1 MRRSPL
7 LERSDKRHAT
17 FLRVLLLNLGLF
29 VIIIYSEGTNMLKSI
44 KYLKPYFW
52 QCLLIVLGVA
62 LQVYTALE
70 LPALSSDIMNKGVA
84 ESNMNF
90 IFQTGLLMLGVTALG
105 SLGSIVSSY
114 FSAKVSSRVAMDI
127 RKDVFAK
134 VMSLSFADIEKFST
148 ASLITRTTGDIWTV
162 QRTLIMSLTM
172 MVRVPF
178 MAIGAIIQAFRTAP
192 NMTWIIAVSVAILF
206 IQAAILISLAIPK
219 FKVYQDILDKINSI
233 TRENLTGIKV
243 IRALNKQKYEENKFE
258 RSNEN
263 LKNTDIYISKVMA
276 FQQPVVNLVFN
287 LSAVLILYI
296 GVSSLRTDMS
306 YLGRMLAF
314 AQYSAQVLMSF
325 LFLTFLFVM
334 IPRGNVS
341 SKRISEVLETK
352 SQITFKDQMTETPSE
367 VPSVEFKHVTFS
379 YGEKSEAII
388 EDISFVA
395 KAGQTT
401 AFIGSTG
408 SGKSTLINL
417 VPRFF
422 DATEGEVLINN
433 LNIKEYTENA
443 LMDKIG
449 YVPQRGYLFT
459 GTVRSNILYGVE
471 NLKKS
476 ELDARMRHAAKI
488 AQAEEFITKL
498 KDQYDAPISQ
508 GGTNVSGGQRQR
520 LAIARA
526 LAKQP
531 EILIFDDA
539 FSALDMKTD
548 KKLREDL
555 KSEIQDTVVLIVAQR
570 ISTIK
575 EAEQIIVLDQ
585 GKMVGKGTHL
595 ELLKKCK
602 VYQEIAKSQ
611 FSEEEFAEEMRQAKE
626 GK

>member
-1 MRRSPL
+1 
-7 LERSDKRHAT
+7 
-17 FLRVLLLNLGLF
+17 
-29 VIIIYSEGTNMLKSI
+29 MLKSI

-70 LPALSSDIMNKGVA
+70 LPALSSDLMNKGVA
-84 ESNMNF
+84 ESNMSF
-90 IFQTGLLMLGVTALG
+90 IFQTGLLMLGITALG

-114 FSAKVSSRVAMDI
+114 FSAKVSSRVSMDM
-127 RKDVFAK
+127 RKEVFAK
-134 VMSLSFADIEKFST
+134 VMSLSFADVEKFST
-148 ASLITRTTGDIWTV
+148 ASLITRTTNDISTV

-219 FKVYQDILDKINSI
+219 FKVYQKILDKINSI

-287 LSAVLILYI
+287 LSAVLILYV

-341 SKRISEVLETK
+341 NKRISEVLETK

-395 KAGQTT
+395 KSGQTT

-433 LNIKEYTENA
+433 LNIKEYTENT

-459 GTVRSNILYGVE
+459 GTVRSNILYGVEE

-611 FSEEEFAEEMRQAKE
+611 FSEEEFADEMRQAKE

>member
-1 MRRSPL
+1 
-7 LERSDKRHAT
+7 
-17 FLRVLLLNLGLF
+17 
-29 VIIIYSEGTNMLKSI
+29 MLKSI

-84 ESNMNF
+84 ESNMSF

-114 FSAKVSSRVAMDI
+114 FSAKVSSRVAMDM
-127 RKDVFAK
+127 RKDIFAK
-134 VMSLSFADIEKFST
+134 VMSLSFADVEKFST
-148 ASLITRTTGDIWTV
+148 ASLITRTTADIWTV

-219 FKVYQDILDKINSI
+219 FKVYQKILDKINSI

-287 LSAVLILYI
+287 LSAVLIIFI
-296 GVSSLRTDMS
+296 GVSNLHTDMS
-306 YLGRMLAF
+306 YLGRMIAF
-314 AQYSAQVLMSF
+314 SQYSAQVLISF

-367 VPSVEFKHVTFS
+367 IPSVEFKHVTFS

-476 ELDARMRHAAKI
+476 ELDLRMRHAAKI
-488 AQAEEFITKL
+488 AQVEEFVTKL

>member
-1 MRRSPL
+1 
-7 LERSDKRHAT
+7 
-17 FLRVLLLNLGLF
+17 
-29 VIIIYSEGTNMLKSI
+29 MLKSI

-84 ESNMNF
+84 ESNMSF

-114 FSAKVSSRVAMDI
+114 FSAKVSSRVAMDM
-127 RKDVFAK
+127 RKDIFAK
-134 VMSLSFADIEKFST
+134 VMSLSFTDVEKFST
-148 ASLITRTTGDIWTV
+148 ASLITRTTADIWTV

-219 FKVYQDILDKINSI
+219 FKVYQKILDKINSI

-258 RSNEN
+258 RSNEK

-287 LSAVLILYI
+287 LSAVLIIFI
-296 GVSSLRTDMS
+296 GVSNLHTDMS

-314 AQYSAQVLMSF
+314 SQYSAQVLMSF

-352 SQITFKDQMTETPSE
+352 SQITFKNQMTETPSE

-379 YGEKSEAII
+379 YGKKSEAII

-395 KAGQTT
+395 KSGQTT

-476 ELDARMRHAAKI
+476 ELDARMCHAAKI
-488 AQAEEFITKL
+488 AQAEEFVTKL

-611 FSEEEFAEEMRQAKE
+611 FSEEEFADEMRQAKE

>member
-1 MRRSPL
+1 
-7 LERSDKRHAT
+7 
-17 FLRVLLLNLGLF
+17 
-29 VIIIYSEGTNMLKSI
+29 MLKSI

-84 ESNMNF
+84 ESNMSF
-90 IFQTGLLMLGVTALG
+90 IFQTGLLMLGITALG

-114 FSAKVSSRVAMDI
+114 FSAKVSSRVAMDMRESI
-127 RKDVFAK
+127 FAK
-134 VMSLSFADIEKFST
+134 VMSLSFADVEKFST
-148 ASLITRTTGDIWTV
+148 ASLITRTTADIWTV

-219 FKVYQDILDKINSI
+219 FKVYQKILDKINSI

-258 RSNEN
+258 RSNEK

-287 LSAVLILYI
+287 LSAVLILYV

-388 EDISFVA
+388 ENISFVA

-422 DATEGEVLINN
+422 DATEGEVLINS

-611 FSEEEFAEEMRQAKE
+611 FSEEEFADEMRQAKE

>member
-1 MRRSPL
+1 
-7 LERSDKRHAT
+7 
-17 FLRVLLLNLGLF
+17 
-29 VIIIYSEGTNMLKSI
+29 MLKSF

-84 ESNMNF
+84 ESNMSF

-114 FSAKVSSRVAMDI
+114 FSAKVSSRVAMDM

-134 VMSLSFADIEKFST
+134 VMSLSFTDVEKFST
-148 ASLITRTTGDIWTV
+148 ASLITRTTADIWTV

-219 FKVYQDILDKINSI
+219 FKVYQKILDKINSI

-258 RSNEN
+258 RSNEK
-263 LKNTDIYISKVMA
+263 LKTTDIYISKVMA

-287 LSAVLILYI
+287 LSAVLIIFI
-296 GVSSLRTDMS
+296 GVSNLHTDMS
-306 YLGRMLAF
+306 YLGRMIAF
-314 AQYSAQVLMSF
+314 SQYSAQVLMSF

-352 SQITFKDQMTETPSE
+352 SQITFKDQMAETPSE
-367 VPSVEFKHVTFS
+367 VSSVEFRHVTFS
-379 YGEKSEAII
+379 YGKKSEAII

-488 AQAEEFITKL
+488 AQAEEFVTKL
-498 KDQYDAPISQ
+498 KDQYNAPISQ

-555 KSEIQDTVVLIVAQR
+555 KLEIKDTVVLIVAQR

-611 FSEEEFAEEMRQAKE
+611 FSEEEFADEMRQAKE

>member
-1 MRRSPL
+1 
-7 LERSDKRHAT
+7 
-17 FLRVLLLNLGLF
+17 
-29 VIIIYSEGTNMLKSI
+29 MLKSI

-84 ESNMNF
+84 ESNMSF
-90 IFQTGLLMLGVTALG
+90 IFQTGLLMLGITALG

-114 FSAKVSSRVAMDI
+114 FSAKVSSRVAMDM

-134 VMSLSFADIEKFST
+134 VMSLAFADIEKFST
-148 ASLITRTTGDIWTV
+148 ASLITRTTADIWTV
-162 QRTLIMSLTM
+162 QRTLITSLTM

-219 FKVYQDILDKINSI
+219 FKVYQKILDKINSI

-258 RSNEN
+258 RSNEK

-287 LSAVLILYI
+287 LSAVLIIFI
-296 GVSSLRTDMS
+296 GVSNLHTDMS

-314 AQYSAQVLMSF
+314 SQYSAQVLMSF

-352 SQITFKDQMTETPSE
+352 SQITFKNQMTETPSE

-379 YGEKSEAII
+379 YGKKSEAII

-395 KAGQTT
+395 KSGQTT

-459 GTVRSNILYGVE
+459 STVRSNILYGVE

-488 AQAEEFITKL
+488 AQAEEFVTKL

-611 FSEEEFAEEMRQAKE
+611 FSEEEFADEMRQAKE

>member
-1 MRRSPL
+1 
-7 LERSDKRHAT
+7 
-17 FLRVLLLNLGLF
+17 
-29 VIIIYSEGTNMLKSI
+29 MLKSI

-70 LPALSSDIMNKGVA
+70 LPSLSSDLMNKGVA
-84 ESNMNF
+84 ESNMSF
-90 IFQTGLLMLGVTALG
+90 IFQTGLLMLGITALG
-105 SLGSIVSSY
+105 SFGSIVSSY
-114 FSAKVSSRVAMDI
+114 FSAKVSSRVSMDM
-127 RKDVFAK
+127 RKEVFAK
-134 VMSLSFADIEKFST
+134 VMSLSFADVEKFST
-148 ASLITRTTGDIWTV
+148 ASLITRTTNDTSTV

-219 FKVYQDILDKINSI
+219 FKVYQKILDKINSI

-287 LSAVLILYI
+287 LSAVLILYV

-395 KAGQTT
+395 KSGQAT

-422 DATEGEVLINN
+422 DATEGEVLING

-471 NLKKS
+471 KLKKS

-488 AQAEEFITKL
+488 AQAEEFVTKL

-611 FSEEEFAEEMRQAKE
+611 FSEEEFADEMRQAKE

>member
-1 MRRSPL
+1 
-7 LERSDKRHAT
+7 
-17 FLRVLLLNLGLF
+17 
-29 VIIIYSEGTNMLKSI
+29 MLKSI

-70 LPALSSDIMNKGVA
+70 LPALSSDIMNKGVS
-84 ESNMNF
+84 ESNMSF

-114 FSAKVSSRVAMDI
+114 FSAKVSSRVAMDM
-127 RKDVFAK
+127 RKDIFAK
-134 VMSLSFADIEKFST
+134 VMSLSFADVENFST
-148 ASLITRTTGDIWTV
+148 ASLITRTTSDIWTV

-172 MVRVPF
+172 IVRVPF

-219 FKVYQDILDKINSI
+219 FKVYQKILDKINSI

-287 LSAVLILYI
+287 LSAVLIIFI
-296 GVSSLRTDMS
+296 GVSNLHTDMS
-306 YLGRMLAF
+306 YLGRMIAF
-314 AQYSAQVLMSF
+314 SQYSAQVLMSF

-367 VPSVEFKHVTFS
+367 IPSVEFKHVTFS
-379 YGEKSEAII
+379 YGKKSEAII

-395 KAGQTT
+395 KSGQTT

-488 AQAEEFITKL
+488 AQAEEFVTKL

-585 GKMVGKGTHL
+585 GKMVGKGAHL

-611 FSEEEFAEEMRQAKE
+611 FSEEEFADEMRQAKE

>member
-1 MRRSPL
+1 
-7 LERSDKRHAT
+7 
-17 FLRVLLLNLGLF
+17 
-29 VIIIYSEGTNMLKSI
+29 MLKSI

-52 QCLLIVLGVA
+52 QCLLIVISVA

-84 ESNMNF
+84 ESNMSF
-90 IFQTGLLMLGVTALG
+90 IFQTGLFMLGITALG

-114 FSAKVSSRVAMDI
+114 FSAKVSSRVAMDM
-127 RKDVFAK
+127 RRDFFAK
-134 VMSLSFADIEKFST
+134 VMSLSFADVEKFST

-287 LSAVLILYI
+287 LSAVLILYV

-367 VPSVEFKHVTFS
+367 IPSVEFKHVTFS

-488 AQAEEFITKL
+488 AQAEEFVTKL

>member
-1 MRRSPL
+1 
-7 LERSDKRHAT
+7 
-17 FLRVLLLNLGLF
+17 
-29 VIIIYSEGTNMLKSI
+29 MLKSI

-84 ESNMNF
+84 ESNMSF
-90 IFQTGLLMLGVTALG
+90 IFQTGLFMLGITALG

-114 FSAKVSSRVAMDI
+114 FSAKVSSRVAMDM
-127 RKDVFAK
+127 RRDFFAK
-134 VMSLSFADIEKFST
+134 VMSLSFADVEKFST
-148 ASLITRTTGDIWTV
+148 TSLITRTTSDIWTV

-219 FKVYQDILDKINSI
+219 FKVYQKILDKINSI

-258 RSNEN
+258 RSNEK

-287 LSAVLILYI
+287 LSAVLILYV

-352 SQITFKDQMTETPSE
+352 SQITFKDQMTKTPSE
-367 VPSVEFKHVTFS
+367 IPSVEFKHVTFS

-388 EDISFVA
+388 ENIFFVA

-422 DATEGEVLINN
+422 DATEGEVLING

-476 ELDARMRHAAKI
+476 EFDARMRHAAKI

-611 FSEEEFAEEMRQAKE
+611 FSEEEFADEMRQAKE

>member
-1 MRRSPL
+1 
-7 LERSDKRHAT
+7 
-17 FLRVLLLNLGLF
+17 
-29 VIIIYSEGTNMLKSI
+29 MLKSI

-84 ESNMNF
+84 ESNMSF

-114 FSAKVSSRVAMDI
+114 FSAKVSSCVAMDM
-127 RKDVFAK
+127 RKDIFAK
-134 VMSLSFADIEKFST
+134 VMSLSFADVEKFST
-148 ASLITRTTGDIWTV
+148 ASLITRTTADIWTV

-219 FKVYQDILDKINSI
+219 FKVYQKILDKINSI

-258 RSNEN
+258 RSNEK
-263 LKNTDIYISKVMA
+263 LKTTDIYISKVMA

-287 LSAVLILYI
+287 LSAVLIIFI
-296 GVSSLRTDMS
+296 GVSNLHTDMS
-306 YLGRMLAF
+306 YLGRMIAF
-314 AQYSAQVLMSF
+314 SQYSAQVLMSF

-379 YGEKSEAII
+379 YGKKSEAII

-449 YVPQRGYLFT
+449 YVPQKGYLFT

-488 AQAEEFITKL
+488 AQAEEFVTKL

-595 ELLKKCK
+595 ELLRKCK

>member
-1 MRRSPL
+1 
-7 LERSDKRHAT
+7 
-17 FLRVLLLNLGLF
+17 
-29 VIIIYSEGTNMLKSI
+29 MLKSF

-84 ESNMNF
+84 ESNMSF

-114 FSAKVSSRVAMDI
+114 FSAKVSSRVAMDM
-127 RKDVFAK
+127 RKDIFAK
-134 VMSLSFADIEKFST
+134 VISLSFTDVEKFST
-148 ASLITRTTGDIWTV
+148 ESLITRTTADIWTV

-219 FKVYQDILDKINSI
+219 FKVYQKILDKINSI
-233 TRENLTGIKV
+233 TRENLTGVKV

-258 RSNEN
+258 RSNEK
-263 LKNTDIYISKVMA
+263 LKTTDIYISKVMA

-287 LSAVLILYI
+287 LSAVLIIFI
-296 GVSSLRTDMS
+296 GVSNLHTDMS

-314 AQYSAQVLMSF
+314 SQYSAQVLMSF

-352 SQITFKDQMTETPSE
+352 SQITFKNQMTETPSE

-379 YGEKSEAII
+379 YGKKSEAII
-388 EDISFVA
+388 EDISFVT
-395 KAGQTT
+395 KSGQTT

-611 FSEEEFAEEMRQAKE
+611 FSEEEFADEMRQAKE

>member
-1 MRRSPL
+1 
-7 LERSDKRHAT
+7 
-17 FLRVLLLNLGLF
+17 
-29 VIIIYSEGTNMLKSI
+29 MLKSF

-84 ESNMNF
+84 ESNMSF
-90 IFQTGLLMLGVTALG
+90 IFQTGLLMLGITVLG

-114 FSAKVSSRVAMDI
+114 FSAKVSSRVAMDM
-127 RKDVFAK
+127 RKDIFAK
-134 VMSLSFADIEKFST
+134 VMSLSFADVEKFST
-148 ASLITRTTGDIWTV
+148 ASLITRTTADIWTV

-219 FKVYQDILDKINSI
+219 FKVYQKILDKINSI

-287 LSAVLILYI
+287 LSAVLIIFI
-296 GVSSLRTDMS
+296 GVSNLHTDMS
-306 YLGRMLAF
+306 YLGRMIAF
-314 AQYSAQVLMSF
+314 SQYSAQVLMSF
-325 LFLTFLFVM
+325 FFLTFLFVM

-352 SQITFKDQMTETPSE
+352 SQITFKVQMTETPSE

-379 YGEKSEAII
+379 YGKKSEAII

-395 KAGQTT
+395 KSGQTT

-488 AQAEEFITKL
+488 AQAEEFVTKL

-555 KSEIQDTVVLIVAQR
+555 KSEIRDTVVLIVAQR

-611 FSEEEFAEEMRQAKE
+611 FSEEEFADEMRQAKE

>member
-1 MRRSPL
+1 
-7 LERSDKRHAT
+7 
-17 FLRVLLLNLGLF
+17 
-29 VIIIYSEGTNMLKSI
+29 MLKSI

-70 LPALSSDIMNKGVA
+70 LPALSSDLMNKGVA
-84 ESNMNF
+84 ESNMSF
-90 IFQTGLLMLGVTALG
+90 IFQTGLLMLGITALG

-114 FSAKVSSRVAMDI
+114 FSAKVSSRVSMDM
-127 RKDVFAK
+127 RKSIFAK
-134 VMSLSFADIEKFST
+134 VMSLSFADVKKFST
-148 ASLITRTTGDIWTV
+148 ASLITRTTNDISTV

-219 FKVYQDILDKINSI
+219 FKVYQKILDKINSI

-258 RSNEN
+258 YSNEK
-263 LKNTDIYISKVMA
+263 LKTTDIYISKVMA

-287 LSAVLILYI
+287 LSAVLIIFI
-296 GVSSLRTDMS
+296 GVSNLHTDMS
-306 YLGRMLAF
+306 YLGRMIAF
-314 AQYSAQVLMSF
+314 SQYSAQVLMSF

-352 SQITFKDQMTETPSE
+352 SQITFKDQMTETSSE

-379 YGEKSEAII
+379 YGKKSEAII

-395 KAGQTT
+395 KSGQTT

-488 AQAEEFITKL
+488 AQAEEFVTKL

-611 FSEEEFAEEMRQAKE
+611 FSEEEFADEMRQAKE

>member
-1 MRRSPL
+1 
-7 LERSDKRHAT
+7 
-17 FLRVLLLNLGLF
+17 
-29 VIIIYSEGTNMLKSI
+29 MLKSF

-84 ESNMNF
+84 ESNMGF
-90 IFQTGLLMLGVTALG
+90 IFQTGLLMLGITALG
-105 SLGSIVSSY
+105 SLGSIISSY
-114 FSAKVSSRVAMDI
+114 FSAKVSSRVAMDMRRDI
-127 RKDVFAK
+127 FAK
-134 VMSLSFADIEKFST
+134 VMSLSFADVEKFST

-243 IRALNKQKYEENKFE
+243 IRALNKQKYEENKFD
-258 RSNEN
+258 RSNEK

-287 LSAVLILYI
+287 LSAVLILYV

-352 SQITFKDQMTETPSE
+352 SQITFKDQMTKTPSE
-367 VPSVEFKHVTFS
+367 IPSVEFKHVTFS

-388 EDISFVA
+388 ENIFFVA

-433 LNIKEYTENA
+433 LNIKEYTENV

-476 ELDARMRHAAKI
+476 ELDARMCHAAKI

-611 FSEEEFAEEMRQAKE
+611 FSEEEFADEMRQAKE

>member
-1 MRRSPL
+1 
-7 LERSDKRHAT
+7 
-17 FLRVLLLNLGLF
+17 
-29 VIIIYSEGTNMLKSI
+29 MLKSI

-70 LPALSSDIMNKGVA
+70 LPALSSDLMNKGVA
-84 ESNMNF
+84 ESNMSF
-90 IFQTGLLMLGVTALG
+90 IFQTGLLMLGITALG

-114 FSAKVSSRVAMDI
+114 FSAKVSSRVSMDM
-127 RKDVFAK
+127 RKSIFAK

-148 ASLITRTTGDIWTV
+148 ASLITRTTNDISTV

-219 FKVYQDILDKINSI
+219 FKVYQKILDKINSI

-258 RSNEN
+258 YSNEK
-263 LKNTDIYISKVMA
+263 LKTTDIYISKVMA

-287 LSAVLILYI
+287 LSAVLILYV

-314 AQYSAQVLMSF
+314 SQYSAQVLMSF

-422 DATEGEVLINN
+422 DATEGEVLING

-449 YVPQRGYLFT
+449 YVPQKGYLFT

-611 FSEEEFAEEMRQAKE
+611 FSEEEFADEMRQAKE

>member
-1 MRRSPL
+1 
-7 LERSDKRHAT
+7 
-17 FLRVLLLNLGLF
+17 
-29 VIIIYSEGTNMLKSI
+29 MLKSI

-52 QCLLIVLGVA
+52 QCLLIVIGVA

-114 FSAKVSSRVAMDI
+114 FSAKVSSRVAMDMRRDI
-127 RKDVFAK
+127 FAK
-134 VMSLSFADIEKFST
+134 VMSLSFADVEKFST

-192 NMTWIIAVSVAILF
+192 NMTWVIAVSVAILF
-206 IQAAILISLAIPK
+206 IQAAIIISLAIPK

-243 IRALNKQKYEENKFE
+243 IRALNKQKYEENKFD
-258 RSNEN
+258 RSNEK

-367 VPSVEFKHVTFS
+367 IPSVEFKHVTFS

-417 VPRFF
+417 IPRFF

-433 LNIKEYTENA
+433 LNIKEYTENT

-476 ELDARMRHAAKI
+476 ELDARMRYAAKI
-488 AQAEEFITKL
+488 AQADEFVTKL

>member
-1 MRRSPL
+1 
-7 LERSDKRHAT
+7 
-17 FLRVLLLNLGLF
+17 
-29 VIIIYSEGTNMLKSI
+29 MLKSF

-62 LQVYTALE
+62 LQVYSALE

-84 ESNMNF
+84 ESNMSF
-90 IFQTGLLMLGVTALG
+90 IFQTGLLMLSITALG
-105 SLGSIVSSY
+105 SLGSIISSY
-114 FSAKVSSRVAMDI
+114 FSAKVSSRVSMDMRRDI
-127 RKDVFAK
+127 FAK
-134 VMSLSFADIEKFST
+134 VMSLSFTDVEKFST
-148 ASLITRTTGDIWTV
+148 ASLITRTTADIWTV
-162 QRTLIMSLTM
+162 QRTLIMSLSM

-219 FKVYQDILDKINSI
+219 FKVYQKILDKINSI

-258 RSNEN
+258 RSNEK
-263 LKNTDIYISKVMA
+263 LKTTDIYISKVMA
-276 FQQPVVNLVFN
+276 FQQPVINLVFN
-287 LSAVLILYI
+287 LSAVLIIYI
-296 GVSSLRTDMS
+296 GVSNLHTDMS
-306 YLGRMLAF
+306 YLGRMIAF
-314 AQYSAQVLMSF
+314 SQYSAQVLMSF

-379 YGEKSEAII
+379 YGKKSEAII

-488 AQAEEFITKL
+488 AQAEEFVTKL

-611 FSEEEFAEEMRQAKE
+611 FSEEEFTDEMRQAKE

>member
-1 MRRSPL
+1 
-7 LERSDKRHAT
+7 
-17 FLRVLLLNLGLF
+17 
-29 VIIIYSEGTNMLKSI
+29 MLKSI

-84 ESNMNF
+84 ESNMSF

-114 FSAKVSSRVAMDI
+114 FSAKVSSRVSMDM

-134 VMSLSFADIEKFST
+134 VMSLSFADVEKFST

-219 FKVYQDILDKINSI
+219 FKVYQKILDKINSI

-258 RSNEN
+258 RSNEK

-287 LSAVLILYI
+287 LSAVLILYV

-367 VPSVEFKHVTFS
+367 IPSVEFKHVTFS

-417 VPRFF
+417 IPRFF

-433 LNIKEYTENA
+433 LNIKEYTENT

-476 ELDARMRHAAKI
+476 ELDARMRYAAKI
-488 AQAEEFITKL
+488 AQADEFVTKL

-595 ELLKKCK
+595 KLLKKCK

>member
-1 MRRSPL
+1 
-7 LERSDKRHAT
+7 
-17 FLRVLLLNLGLF
+17 
-29 VIIIYSEGTNMLKSI
+29 MLKSF

-84 ESNMNF
+84 ESNMSF

-114 FSAKVSSRVAMDI
+114 FSAKVSSRVAMDMRRDI
-127 RKDVFAK
+127 FAK
-134 VMSLSFADIEKFST
+134 VMSLSFADVEKFST

-219 FKVYQDILDKINSI
+219 FKVYQKILDKINSI

-287 LSAVLILYI
+287 LSAVLIIFI
-296 GVSSLRTDMS
+296 GVSNLHTDMS
-306 YLGRMLAF
+306 YLGRMIAF
-314 AQYSAQVLMSF
+314 SQYSAQVLMSF

-379 YGEKSEAII
+379 YGKKSEAII

-395 KAGQTT
+395 KSGQTT

-449 YVPQRGYLFT
+449 YVPQKGYLFT

-611 FSEEEFAEEMRQAKE
+611 FSEEEFADEMRQAKE

>member
-1 MRRSPL
+1 
-7 LERSDKRHAT
+7 
-17 FLRVLLLNLGLF
+17 
-29 VIIIYSEGTNMLKSI
+29 MLKSI

-84 ESNMNF
+84 ESNMSF
-90 IFQTGLLMLGVTALG
+90 IFQTGLFMLGITALG

-114 FSAKVSSRVAMDI
+114 FSAKVSSRVAMDM
-127 RKDVFAK
+127 RKDIFAK
-134 VMSLSFADIEKFST
+134 VMSLSFADVEKFSI
-148 ASLITRTTGDIWTV
+148 ASLITRTTSDIWTV

-219 FKVYQDILDKINSI
+219 FKVYQKILDKINSI

-258 RSNEN
+258 RSNEK
-263 LKNTDIYISKVMA
+263 LKTTDIYISKVMA

-287 LSAVLILYI
+287 LSAVLILYV

-367 VPSVEFKHVTFS
+367 IPSVEFKHVTFS

-422 DATEGEVLINN
+422 DATEGEVLIND

-449 YVPQRGYLFT
+449 YVPQKGYLFT

-488 AQAEEFITKL
+488 AQAEEFVTKL

-508 GGTNVSGGQRQR
+508 GGTNISGGQRQR

-611 FSEEEFAEEMRQAKE
+611 FSEEEFADEMRQAKE

>member
-1 MRRSPL
+1 
-7 LERSDKRHAT
+7 
-17 FLRVLLLNLGLF
+17 
-29 VIIIYSEGTNMLKSI
+29 MLKSI

-84 ESNMNF
+84 ESNMSF
-90 IFQTGLLMLGVTALG
+90 IFQTGLLMLGITALG
-105 SLGSIVSSY
+105 SLGSIISSY
-114 FSAKVSSRVAMDI
+114 FSAKVSSRVAMDMRRDI
-127 RKDVFAK
+127 FAK
-134 VMSLSFADIEKFST
+134 VMSLSFADVEKFST

-219 FKVYQDILDKINSI
+219 FKVYQKILDKINSI

-287 LSAVLILYI
+287 LSAVLIIFI
-296 GVSSLRTDMS
+296 GVSNLHTDMS
-306 YLGRMLAF
+306 YLGRMIAF
-314 AQYSAQVLMSF
+314 SQYSAQVLMSF

-379 YGEKSEAII
+379 YGKKSEAII

-395 KAGQTT
+395 KSGQTT

-459 GTVRSNILYGVE
+459 GTVRSNILYGIE

-508 GGTNVSGGQRQR
+508 GGTNISGGQRQR

-611 FSEEEFAEEMRQAKE
+611 FSEEEFADEMRQAKE

>member
-1 MRRSPL
+1 
-7 LERSDKRHAT
+7 
-17 FLRVLLLNLGLF
+17 
-29 VIIIYSEGTNMLKSI
+29 MLKSI

-84 ESNMNF
+84 ESNMSF

-114 FSAKVSSRVAMDI
+114 FSAKVSSRVAMDM

-134 VMSLSFADIEKFST
+134 VMSLAFADIEKFST
-148 ASLITRTTGDIWTV
+148 ASLITRTTADIWTV
-162 QRTLIMSLTM
+162 QRTLITSLTM

-219 FKVYQDILDKINSI
+219 FKVYQKILDKINSI

-258 RSNEN
+258 RSNEK
-263 LKNTDIYISKVMA
+263 LKTTDIYISKVMA

-287 LSAVLILYI
+287 LSAVLIIFI
-296 GVSSLRTDMS
+296 GVSNLHTDMS

-314 AQYSAQVLMSF
+314 SQYSAQVLMSF

-352 SQITFKDQMTETPSE
+352 SQITFKNQMTETPSE

-379 YGEKSEAII
+379 YGKKSEAII

-395 KAGQTT
+395 KSGQTT

-449 YVPQRGYLFT
+449 YVPQKGYLFT

-611 FSEEEFAEEMRQAKE
+611 FSEEEFADEMRQAKE

>member
-1 MRRSPL
+1 
-7 LERSDKRHAT
+7 
-17 FLRVLLLNLGLF
+17 
-29 VIIIYSEGTNMLKSI
+29 MLKSI

-84 ESNMNF
+84 ESNMSF
-90 IFQTGLLMLGVTALG
+90 IFQTGLLMLGITALG
-105 SLGSIVSSY
+105 SFGSIVSSY
-114 FSAKVSSRVAMDI
+114 FSAKVSSRVAMDM
-127 RKDVFAK
+127 RRDFFAK
-134 VMSLSFADIEKFST
+134 VMSLSFADVEKFST

-219 FKVYQDILDKINSI
+219 FKVYQKILDKINSI

-258 RSNEN
+258 YSNEK
-263 LKNTDIYISKVMA
+263 LKTTDIYISKVMA

-367 VPSVEFKHVTFS
+367 IPSVEFKHVTFS

-417 VPRFF
+417 IPRFF
-422 DATEGEVLINN
+422 DATEGGVLINN

-449 YVPQRGYLFT
+449 YVPQKGYLFT

-555 KSEIQDTVVLIVAQR
+555 KSEVQDTVVLVVAQR

-611 FSEEEFAEEMRQAKE
+611 FSEEEFADEMRQAKE

>member
-1 MRRSPL
+1 
-7 LERSDKRHAT
+7 
-17 FLRVLLLNLGLF
+17 
-29 VIIIYSEGTNMLKSI
+29 MLKSI

-52 QCLLIVLGVA
+52 QCLLIVLSVA

-84 ESNMNF
+84 ESNMSF

-105 SLGSIVSSY
+105 SFGSIVSSY
-114 FSAKVSSRVAMDI
+114 FSAKVSSRVAMDM
-127 RKDVFAK
+127 RKDIFAK
-134 VMSLSFADIEKFST
+134 VMSLSFSDVEKFST

-258 RSNEN
+258 RSNEK
-263 LKNTDIYISKVMA
+263 LKTTDIYISKVMA

-341 SKRISEVLETK
+341 SKRIFEVLETK

-379 YGEKSEAII
+379 YDKKSEAII

-422 DATEGEVLINN
+422 DATEGEVLIND

-488 AQAEEFITKL
+488 AQAEEFVTKL

-555 KSEIQDTVVLIVAQR
+555 KSEIKDTVVLIVAQR

-611 FSEEEFAEEMRQAKE
+611 FSEEEFADEMSQAKE

>member
-1 MRRSPL
+1 
-7 LERSDKRHAT
+7 
-17 FLRVLLLNLGLF
+17 
-29 VIIIYSEGTNMLKSI
+29 MLKSI

-84 ESNMNF
+84 ESNMSF
-90 IFQTGLLMLGVTALG
+90 IFQTGLFMLGITALG

-114 FSAKVSSRVAMDI
+114 FSAKVSSRVSMDM

-134 VMSLSFADIEKFST
+134 VMSLSFADVEKFST
-148 ASLITRTTGDIWTV
+148 ASLITRTTADIWTV

-219 FKVYQDILDKINSI
+219 FKVYQKILDKINSI

-258 RSNEN
+258 RSNEK
-263 LKNTDIYISKVMA
+263 LKTTDIYISKVMA

-287 LSAVLILYI
+287 LSAVLIIFI
-296 GVSSLRTDMS
+296 GVSNLHTDMS
-306 YLGRMLAF
+306 YLGRMIAF
-314 AQYSAQVLMSF
+314 SQYSAQVLMSF

-352 SQITFKDQMTETPSE
+352 SQIIFKDQMTETPSE
-367 VPSVEFKHVTFS
+367 VSSVEFKHVTFS
-379 YGEKSEAII
+379 YGKKSEAII

-433 LNIKEYTENA
+433 LNIKEYTEDA

-488 AQAEEFITKL
+488 AQAEEFVTKL

-611 FSEEEFAEEMRQAKE
+611 FSEEEFADEMRQAKE

>member
-1 MRRSPL
+1 
-7 LERSDKRHAT
+7 
-17 FLRVLLLNLGLF
+17 
-29 VIIIYSEGTNMLKSI
+29 MLKSI

-84 ESNMNF
+84 ESNMSF

-114 FSAKVSSRVAMDI
+114 FSAKVSSRVAMDM
-127 RKDVFAK
+127 RKDIFAK
-134 VMSLSFADIEKFST
+134 VMSLSFTDVEKFST
-148 ASLITRTTGDIWTV
+148 ASLITRTTADIWTV

-219 FKVYQDILDKINSI
+219 FKVYQKILDKINSI

-258 RSNEN
+258 RSNEK

-287 LSAVLILYI
+287 LSAVLIIFI
-296 GVSSLRTDMS
+296 GVSNLHTDMS

-314 AQYSAQVLMSF
+314 SQYSAQVLMSF

-352 SQITFKDQMTETPSE
+352 SQITFKNQMTETPSE

-379 YGEKSEAII
+379 YGKKSEAII

-395 KAGQTT
+395 KSGQTT

-488 AQAEEFITKL
+488 AQTEEFVTKL

-611 FSEEEFAEEMRQAKE
+611 FSEEEFTDEMRQAKE

>member
-1 MRRSPL
+1 
-7 LERSDKRHAT
+7 
-17 FLRVLLLNLGLF
+17 
-29 VIIIYSEGTNMLKSI
+29 MLKSI

-84 ESNMNF
+84 ESNMSF
-90 IFQTGLLMLGVTALG
+90 IFQTGLFMLGVTALG

-114 FSAKVSSRVAMDI
+114 FSAKVSSRVAMDM
-127 RKDVFAK
+127 RKDIFAK

-148 ASLITRTTGDIWTV
+148 ASLITRTTADIWTV

-219 FKVYQDILDKINSI
+219 FKVYQKILDKINSI

-287 LSAVLILYI
+287 LSAVLILYV

-367 VPSVEFKHVTFS
+367 IPSVKFKHVTFS

-395 KAGQTT
+395 KVGQTT

-417 VPRFF
+417 IPRFF

-433 LNIKEYTENA
+433 LNIKEYTENV

-449 YVPQRGYLFT
+449 YVPQKGYLFT

-488 AQAEEFITKL
+488 AQAEEFVTKL

-611 FSEEEFAEEMRQAKE
+611 FSEEEFADEMRQAKE

>member
-1 MRRSPL
+1 
-7 LERSDKRHAT
+7 
-17 FLRVLLLNLGLF
+17 
-29 VIIIYSEGTNMLKSI
+29 MLKSF

-84 ESNMNF
+84 ESNMSF

-114 FSAKVSSRVAMDI
+114 FSAKVSSRVAMDM

-134 VMSLSFADIEKFST
+134 VMSLSFTDVEKFST
-148 ASLITRTTGDIWTV
+148 ASLITRTTADIWTV

-219 FKVYQDILDKINSI
+219 FKVYQKILDKINSI

-258 RSNEN
+258 RSNEK

-287 LSAVLILYI
+287 LSAVLIIFI
-296 GVSSLRTDMS
+296 GVSNLHTDMS

-314 AQYSAQVLMSF
+314 SQYSAQVLMSF

-352 SQITFKDQMTETPSE
+352 SQITFKNQMTETPSE

-379 YGEKSEAII
+379 YGKKSEAII

-395 KAGQTT
+395 KSGQTT

-488 AQAEEFITKL
+488 AQAEEFVTKL

-611 FSEEEFAEEMRQAKE
+611 FSEEEFADEMRQAKE

>member
-1 MRRSPL
+1 
-7 LERSDKRHAT
+7 
-17 FLRVLLLNLGLF
+17 
-29 VIIIYSEGTNMLKSI
+29 MLKSI

-70 LPALSSDIMNKGVA
+70 LPALSSDLMNKGVA
-84 ESNMNF
+84 ESNMGF
-90 IFQTGLLMLGVTALG
+90 IFQTGLLMLGITALG
-105 SLGSIVSSY
+105 SLGSIISSY
-114 FSAKVSSRVAMDI
+114 FSAKVSSRVAMDM
-127 RKDVFAK
+127 RRDVFTK

-148 ASLITRTTGDIWTV
+148 ASLITRTTNDISTV

-219 FKVYQDILDKINSI
+219 FKVYQKILDKINSI

-258 RSNEN
+258 YSNEK
-263 LKNTDIYISKVMA
+263 LKTTDIYISKVMA

-287 LSAVLILYI
+287 LSAVLILYV

-341 SKRISEVLETK
+341 SKRISEVLEAK

-422 DATEGEVLINN
+422 DATEGEVLING

-449 YVPQRGYLFT
+449 YVPQKGHLFT

-488 AQAEEFITKL
+488 AQAEEFVTKL

-575 EAEQIIVLDQ
+575 EAEQIIVLDR

>member
-1 MRRSPL
+1 
-7 LERSDKRHAT
+7 
-17 FLRVLLLNLGLF
+17 
-29 VIIIYSEGTNMLKSI
+29 MLKSI

-84 ESNMNF
+84 ESNMSF
-90 IFQTGLLMLGVTALG
+90 IFQTGLLMLGITALG

-114 FSAKVSSRVAMDI
+114 FSAKVSSRVAMDM
-127 RKDVFAK
+127 RKDIFAK
-134 VMSLSFADIEKFST
+134 VMSLSFADVEKFST
-148 ASLITRTTGDIWTV
+148 ASLITRTTADIWTV

-219 FKVYQDILDKINSI
+219 FKVYQKILDKINSI

-258 RSNEN
+258 RSNEK
-263 LKNTDIYISKVMA
+263 LKTTDIYISKVMA

-287 LSAVLILYI
+287 LSAVLIIFI
-296 GVSSLRTDMS
+296 GVSNLHTDMS
-306 YLGRMLAF
+306 YLGRMIAF
-314 AQYSAQVLMSF
+314 SQYSAQVLMSF

-352 SQITFKDQMTETPSE
+352 SQITFKNQMTETPSE

-379 YGEKSEAII
+379 YGKKSEAII

-488 AQAEEFITKL
+488 AQAEEFVTKL

-555 KSEIQDTVVLIVAQR
+555 KSEIRDTVVLIVAQR

-585 GKMVGKGTHL
+585 GKMVGKGMHL

-611 FSEEEFAEEMRQAKE
+611 FSEEEFADEMRQAKE

>member
-1 MRRSPL
+1 
-7 LERSDKRHAT
+7 
-17 FLRVLLLNLGLF
+17 
-29 VIIIYSEGTNMLKSI
+29 MLKSI

-84 ESNMNF
+84 ESNMGF
-90 IFQTGLLMLGVTALG
+90 IFQTGLLMLGITALG

-114 FSAKVSSRVAMDI
+114 FSAKVSSRVAMDM
-127 RKDVFAK
+127 RRDFFAK
-134 VMSLSFADIEKFST
+134 VMSLSFADVEKFST

-219 FKVYQDILDKINSI
+219 FKVYQKILDKINSI

-258 RSNEN
+258 YSNEK

-287 LSAVLILYI
+287 LSAVLILYV

-314 AQYSAQVLMSF
+314 SQYSAQVLMSF

-395 KAGQTT
+395 KSGQTT

-417 VPRFF
+417 IPRFF

-433 LNIKEYTENA
+433 LNIKEYTENV

-476 ELDARMRHAAKI
+476 ELDALMRHAAKI
-488 AQAEEFITKL
+488 AQAEEFVTKL

-585 GKMVGKGTHL
+585 GKMVGKGAHL

-602 VYQEIAKSQ
+602 VYQEIANSQ
-611 FSEEEFAEEMRQAKE
+611 FSEEEFADEMRQAKE

>member
-1 MRRSPL
+1 
-7 LERSDKRHAT
+7 
-17 FLRVLLLNLGLF
+17 
-29 VIIIYSEGTNMLKSI
+29 MLKSF

-84 ESNMNF
+84 ESNMSF

-114 FSAKVSSRVAMDI
+114 FSAKVSSRVAMDM
-127 RKDVFAK
+127 RKDIFAK
-134 VMSLSFADIEKFST
+134 VMSLSFTDVEKFST

-219 FKVYQDILDKINSI
+219 FKVYQKILDKINSI

-379 YGEKSEAII
+379 YGKKSEAII

-488 AQAEEFITKL
+488 AQAEEFVTKL

-611 FSEEEFAEEMRQAKE
+611 FSEEEFADEMRQAKE

>member
-1 MRRSPL
+1 
-7 LERSDKRHAT
+7 
-17 FLRVLLLNLGLF
+17 
-29 VIIIYSEGTNMLKSI
+29 MLKSI

-84 ESNMNF
+84 ESNMSF

-114 FSAKVSSRVAMDI
+114 FSAKVSSRVAMDM

-134 VMSLSFADIEKFST
+134 VMSLSFTDVEKFST
-148 ASLITRTTGDIWTV
+148 ASLITRTTADIWTV

-219 FKVYQDILDKINSI
+219 FKVYQKILDKINSI

-258 RSNEN
+258 RSNEK
-263 LKNTDIYISKVMA
+263 LKTTDIYISKVMA

-379 YGEKSEAII
+379 YGKKSEAII

-422 DATEGEVLINN
+422 DATEGEVLIDN

-449 YVPQRGYLFT
+449 YVPQKGYLFT

-575 EAEQIIVLDQ
+575 GAEQIIVLDQ

-611 FSEEEFAEEMRQAKE
+611 FSEEEFADEMRQAKE

>member
-1 MRRSPL
+1 
-7 LERSDKRHAT
+7 
-17 FLRVLLLNLGLF
+17 
-29 VIIIYSEGTNMLKSI
+29 MLKSI

-84 ESNMNF
+84 ESNMSF
-90 IFQTGLLMLGVTALG
+90 IFQTGLFMLGITALG

-114 FSAKVSSRVAMDI
+114 FSAKVSSRVSMDM
-127 RKDVFAK
+127 RKDIFVK
-134 VMSLSFADIEKFST
+134 VMSLSFADVEKFST
-148 ASLITRTTGDIWTV
+148 ASLITRTTNDISTV

-219 FKVYQDILDKINSI
+219 FKVYQKILDKINSI

-258 RSNEN
+258 RSNEK

-287 LSAVLILYI
+287 LSAVLILYV

-367 VPSVEFKHVTFS
+367 IPSVEFKHVTFS

-395 KAGQTT
+395 KSGQTT

-449 YVPQRGYLFT
+449 YVPQKGYLFT

-488 AQAEEFITKL
+488 AQAEEFVTKL
-498 KDQYDAPISQ
+498 KDRYDAPISQ
-508 GGTNVSGGQRQR
+508 GGTNISGGQRQR

-555 KSEIQDTVVLIVAQR
+555 KSEIKDTVVLIVAQR

-611 FSEEEFAEEMRQAKE
+611 FSEEEFADEMRQAKE

>member
-1 MRRSPL
+1 
-7 LERSDKRHAT
+7 
-17 FLRVLLLNLGLF
+17 
-29 VIIIYSEGTNMLKSI
+29 MLKSF

-84 ESNMNF
+84 ESNMSF

-114 FSAKVSSRVAMDI
+114 FSARVSSCVAMDM
-127 RKDVFAK
+127 RKDIFAK
-134 VMSLSFADIEKFST
+134 VMSLSFADVEKFST

-219 FKVYQDILDKINSI
+219 FKVYQKILDKINSI

-258 RSNEN
+258 RSNEK

-287 LSAVLILYI
+287 LSAVLIIFI
-296 GVSSLRTDMS
+296 GVSNLHTDMS
-306 YLGRMLAF
+306 YLGRMIAF
-314 AQYSAQVLMSF
+314 SQYSAQVLMSF

-379 YGEKSEAII
+379 YGKKSEAII

-395 KAGQTT
+395 KSGQTT

-449 YVPQRGYLFT
+449 YVPQKGYLFT

-611 FSEEEFAEEMRQAKE
+611 FSEEEFADEMRQAKE

>member
-1 MRRSPL
+1 
-7 LERSDKRHAT
+7 
-17 FLRVLLLNLGLF
+17 
-29 VIIIYSEGTNMLKSI
+29 MLKSI

-84 ESNMNF
+84 ESNMSF
-90 IFQTGLLMLGVTALG
+90 IFQTGLLMLGITALG

-114 FSAKVSSRVAMDI
+114 FSAKVSSRVAMDM
-127 RKDVFAK
+127 RRDFFAK
-134 VMSLSFADIEKFST
+134 VMSLSFADVEKFST
-148 ASLITRTTGDIWTV
+148 ASLITRTTADIWTV

-219 FKVYQDILDKINSI
+219 FKVYQKILDKINSI

-258 RSNEN
+258 YSNEK
-263 LKNTDIYISKVMA
+263 LKTTDIYISKVMA

-287 LSAVLILYI
+287 LSAVLILYV

-352 SQITFKDQMTETPSE
+352 SQITFKDQMAETPSE

-395 KAGQTT
+395 KSGQTT

-422 DATEGEVLINN
+422 DATEGEVLING

-459 GTVRSNILYGVE
+459 GTVRSNILYGVK

-488 AQAEEFITKL
+488 AQAEEFVTKL

-611 FSEEEFAEEMRQAKE
+611 FSEEEFADEMRQAKE

>member
-1 MRRSPL
+1 
-7 LERSDKRHAT
+7 
-17 FLRVLLLNLGLF
+17 
-29 VIIIYSEGTNMLKSI
+29 MLKSI

-52 QCLLIVLGVA
+52 QCLLIVISVA

-84 ESNMNF
+84 ESNMSF
-90 IFQTGLLMLGVTALG
+90 IFQTGLLMLGITALG
-105 SLGSIVSSY
+105 SFGSIVSSY
-114 FSAKVSSRVAMDI
+114 FSAKVSSRVAMDMRRDI
-127 RKDVFAK
+127 FAK
-134 VMSLSFADIEKFST
+134 VMSLSFADVEKFST

-243 IRALNKQKYEENKFE
+243 IRALNKQKYEEDKFE
-258 RSNEN
+258 RSNEK

-367 VPSVEFKHVTFS
+367 IPSVEFKHVTFS

-395 KAGQTT
+395 KSGQTT

-449 YVPQRGYLFT
+449 YVPQRGYLFA

-488 AQAEEFITKL
+488 AQAEEFVTKL

-555 KSEIQDTVVLIVAQR
+555 KSKIQDTVVLIVAQR

-611 FSEEEFAEEMRQAKE
+611 FSEEEFADEMRQAKE

>member
-1 MRRSPL
+1 
-7 LERSDKRHAT
+7 
-17 FLRVLLLNLGLF
+17 
-29 VIIIYSEGTNMLKSI
+29 MLKSI

-84 ESNMNF
+84 ESNMSF
-90 IFQTGLLMLGVTALG
+90 IFQTGLLMLGITALG
-105 SLGSIVSSY
+105 SFGSIVSSY
-114 FSAKVSSRVAMDI
+114 FSAKVSSRVAMDM
-127 RKDVFAK
+127 RRDFFAK
-134 VMSLSFADIEKFST
+134 VMSLSFADVEKFST

-219 FKVYQDILDKINSI
+219 FKVYQKILDKINSI

-258 RSNEN
+258 YSNEK
-263 LKNTDIYISKVMA
+263 LKTTDIYISKVMA

-352 SQITFKDQMTETPSE
+352 SQITFKDQMTKTPSE
-367 VPSVEFKHVTFS
+367 IPSVEFKHVTFS

-388 EDISFVA
+388 ENIFFVA

-422 DATEGEVLINN
+422 DATEGEVLING

-476 ELDARMRHAAKI
+476 EFDARMRHAAKI

-611 FSEEEFAEEMRQAKE
+611 FSEEEFADEMRQAKE

>member
-1 MRRSPL
+1 MDMR
-7 LERSDKRHAT
+7 
-17 FLRVLLLNLGLF
+17 
-29 VIIIYSEGTNMLKSI
+29 KSI
-44 KYLKPYFW
+44 
-52 QCLLIVLGVA
+52 
-62 LQVYTALE
+62 
-70 LPALSSDIMNKGVA
+70 
-84 ESNMNF
+84 
-90 IFQTGLLMLGVTALG
+90 
-105 SLGSIVSSY
+105 
-114 FSAKVSSRVAMDI
+114 
-127 RKDVFAK
+127 FAK

-148 ASLITRTTGDIWTV
+148 ASLITRTTNDISTV
-162 QRTLIMSLTM
+162 QGTLIMSLTM

-219 FKVYQDILDKINSI
+219 FKVYQKILDKINSI

-258 RSNEN
+258 RSNEK

-276 FQQPVVNLVFN
+276 FQQPVVSLVFN
-287 LSAVLILYI
+287 LSAVLIIFI
-296 GVSSLRTDMS
+296 GVSNLHTDMS
-306 YLGRMLAF
+306 YLGRMIAF
-314 AQYSAQVLMSF
+314 SQYSAQVLMSF

-352 SQITFKDQMTETPSE
+352 SQITFKDQMTETSSE

-379 YGEKSEAII
+379 YGKKSEAII

-449 YVPQRGYLFT
+449 YVPQKGYLFT

-488 AQAEEFITKL
+488 AQA
-498 KDQYDAPISQ
+498 
-508 GGTNVSGGQRQR
+508 
-520 LAIARA
+520 
-526 LAKQP
+526 
-531 EILIFDDA
+531 
-539 FSALDMKTD
+539 
-548 KKLREDL
+548 
-555 KSEIQDTVVLIVAQR
+555 
-570 ISTIK
+570 
-575 EAEQIIVLDQ
+575 
-585 GKMVGKGTHL
+585 
-595 ELLKKCK
+595 
-602 VYQEIAKSQ
+602 
-611 FSEEEFAEEMRQAKE
+611 
-626 GK
+626 